1 MKIAYFGKYLRKYP
15 QPKKSTILE
24 QFFTSNSQRKIYKLQ
39 RDSSGKVTLFWVS
52 VWKDEEGNFQHGR
65 GGDAMPSWEKGL
77 EVCRL
82 MAKPAQESDYI
93 EALKDYFAI
102 DKHIREAFIKK
113 YNL

>member
-1 MKIAYFGKYLRKYP
+1 MEKFF
-15 QPKKSTILE
+15 KST
-24 QFFTSNSQRKIYKLQ
+24 SQRRTYKLH
-39 RDSSGKVTLFWVS
+39 RDSSEKVTLYWVS

-65 GGDAMPSWEKGL
+65 GGDIMPSWEKGL
-77 EVCRL
+77 EVCQI

-93 EALKDYFAI
+93 DALKDYFAI